1 MKKVLTLLILIA
13 GFSVLQAQQ
22 PGYYGISLGGSFAV
36 PVSDLGDLYKPSFN
50 LKAGAGRVLDNGW
63 YFEGQIDACR
73 FKKTKLQ
80 GYAGDNVTMSL
91 EYAGLMFAGNRPIAQ
106 FGPINLNAIVGAG
119 PFYWKGVRS
128 EISQNDSLGIP
139 NIPQKTLEEWNMA
152 FQWGAG
158 LQYFVTPSMAL
169 EISGVYRILIGSLW
183 PVMQEHIQIEQVNGF
198 QILHINAKLRYYF

>member
-1 MKKVLTLLILIA
+1 MVLMA
-13 GFSVLQAQQ
+13 VFSILQAQQ
-22 PGYYGISLGGSFAV
+22 SGYYGISVGGSYAV

-73 FKKTKLQ
+73 FNKTNLE
-80 GYAGDNVTMSL
+80 GYAEDNVSMSL
-91 EYAGLMFAGNRPIAQ
+91 EYAGLMFVGNKPFARL
-106 FGPINLNAIVGAG
+106 GPLNVNAIVGAG
-119 PFYWKGVRS
+119 PFYWKGVRGS
-128 EISQNDSLGIP
+128 IAQNDSLGIP
-139 NIPQKTLEEWNMA
+139 FIPQKNLEEWNMA
-152 FQWGAG
+152 FQGGAG
-158 LQYFVTPSMAL
+158 IHYFITPSMAF